1 MGACSRERPSGCGPH
16 AETNYKMNMNTNR
29 EEPTMTEKLDVLFR
43 RCANSLGR
51 GHHGR
56 REEGHRGPGQGRIM
70 GMIARHEP
78 ISQKELLDMADI
90 RPSSLSEILGKI
102 EGEGY
107 IRRQKDEG
115 DKRSV
120 VISMTDE
127 GRGIVE
133 QTMTAR
139 RDYAQALFSCLSLEE
154 QEQLVQLLEKLAAS
168 WEQEEGSCRGGRP
181 FHDHHGGRG
190 GCPEHRSGRGRPC
203 DF

>member
-1 MGACSRERPSGCGPH
+1 
-16 AETNYKMNMNTNR
+16 
-29 EEPTMTEKLDVLFR
+29 MTEKLDVLFR

-56 REEGHRGPGQGRIM
+56 REDGHRGPGQGRIM

-107 IRRQKDEG
+107 IRRQKDEE

-139 RDYAQALFSCLSLEE
+139 RDYAQSLFSCLSLEE

-168 WEQEEGSCRGGRP
+168 WEQEGDSCRGGRP
-181 FHDHHGGRG
+181 FHHHHGGRD
-190 GCPEHRSGRGRPC
+190 GCPEHQSGRGRRC